1 MKIEKLTDLLIYISK
16 YKRKKNKIVL
26 CHGDFDTFHY
36 GHLKH
41 LEAAKK
47 YGDKLI
53 VSITSDKFVSKGFN
67 RPVFNENQRAEIIS
81 NMNFVDH
88 VYIDD
93 NKTAEKIIS
102 YVKPNFFVKGSDYKS
117 LNSDFSK
124 NILKEK
130 KLVEKFGGNLVFTNE
145 AVFSSSKIINHSKMN
160 NSLLKKL
167 LKLKKKYSIN
177 KINKIINQI
186 SKLKILIIGDTIID
200 EYIYVS
206 KLGKP
211 SKEDIIASLYNRK
224 ERSAGGLFA
233 GVNILSKFS
242 NNIDFLTVINKN
254 DLNFI
259 KKSLPTNINKKI
271 IFFDD
276 RPTTTKTRFVQDSYF
291 KIKKIYEYYTMDDT
305 PIKEKVEK
313 KVLSQI
319 KKNIKKY
326 DIVIVNDYGH
336 GLMTKKII
344 NSLSINS
351 KFLAV
356 SSQIN
361 AGNEGFNLVTK
372 YKKADYCCV
381 DQAEALKALEDKF
394 IPDKEI
400 AKNLLRKIG
409 CKNVCVT
416 MGTQGSYMSNRKG
429 QVYKFYSITNNV
441 ADTISAGD
449 AFLSVSSPVMFIS
462 NSLELS
468 SLLGNL
474 AGAIEVSIPGPNQFV
489 DKSDFISNLNTLLK
503 I

>member
-1 MKIEKLTDLLIYISK
+1 MAMAWWQK
-16 YKRKKNKIVL
+16 
-26 CHGDFDTFHY
+26 
-36 GHLKH
+36 
-41 LEAAKK
+41 
-47 YGDKLI
+47 
-53 VSITSDKFVSKGFN
+53 
-67 RPVFNENQRAEIIS
+67 
-81 NMNFVDH
+81 
-88 VYIDD
+88 
-93 NKTAEKIIS
+93 
-102 YVKPNFFVKGSDYKS
+102 
-117 LNSDFSK
+117 
-124 NILKEK
+124 
-130 KLVEKFGGNLVFTNE
+130 
-145 AVFSSSKIINHSKMN
+145 
-160 NSLLKKL
+160 
-167 LKLKKKYSIN
+167 
-177 KINKIINQI
+177 
-186 SKLKILIIGDTIID
+186 
-200 EYIYVS
+200 
-206 KLGKP
+206 
-211 SKEDIIASLYNRK
+211 
-224 ERSAGGLFA
+224 
-233 GVNILSKFS
+233 
-242 NNIDFLTVINKN
+242 
-254 DLNFI
+254 
-259 KKSLPTNINKKI
+259 
-271 IFFDD
+271 
-276 RPTTTKTRFVQDSYF
+276 
-291 KIKKIYEYYTMDDT
+291 
-305 PIKEKVEK
+305 
-313 KVLSQI
+313 
-319 KKNIKKY
+319 
-326 DIVIVNDYGH
+326 
-336 GLMTKKII
+336 
-344 NSLSINS
+344 